1 MTGSQI
7 SHDLYKYVPLGL
19 LETYKLLL
27 VLYEILGLNT
37 WQKITKTEKEEMD
50 KKSPQH
56 PQNIKIKLNNHLYF
70 KTNSDPRDRKPA
82 AIKIFMLISAVT
94 PGRDDTGWPGGNILQ
109 LIEII

>member
-56 PQNIKIKLNNHLYF
+56 PQNIKIKLNNRLLQ
-70 KTNSDPRDRKPA
+70 KKQRPA
-82 AIKIFMLISAVT
+82 RPETS
-94 PGRDDTGWPGGNILQ
+94 GN
-109 LIEII
+109 

>member
-27 VLYEILGLNT
+27 VLYEILELNT
-37 WQKITKTEKEEMD
+37 WQKITKTTKEELN

-56 PQNIKIKLNNHLYF
+56 PQRNVETK
-70 KTNSDPRDRKPA
+70 
-82 AIKIFMLISAVT
+82 
-94 PGRDDTGWPGGNILQ
+94 
-109 LIEII
+109 